1 MDRVGWVLTLAGVIL
16 LCQAMGCQFIGELG
30 QGNVTYLSLLRLEKT
45 KILKMLKLRLHYKEP
60 LENKYVLT

>member
-1 MDRVGWVLTLAGVIL
+1 
-16 LCQAMGCQFIGELG
+16 MGCQFIGELG
-30 QGNVTYLSLLRLEKT
+30 QGNITYLSLLRLEKT